1 MSSQIRS
8 SYKVILAKYKKI
20 KKGNVR
26 LTQSSL
32 LLIQPIDP
40 AKDNYKFPVLES
52 DNAIAPQ
59 PEEIRLNQN
68 DEFIS
73 YEVGYYLLLDK
84 TVAVPA
90 ANTPAG
96 KEYLTYAPAELD
108 FTFSTMSRAWD
119 GYLQILVNKISR
131 LEKWDLKKHYMT
143 PWTQYKSTSLG
154 LPYSTLPSID
164 FSKDGIK
171 AMQPMLTLS
180 GAKKNDIIVQLLN
193 GAVPNTAA
201 GGLVVPS
208 SAEPFLQTIT
218 IKATRLSLFFR
229 GMLAQNASK
238 FQ

>member
-1 MSSQIRS
+1 MQAIRS
-8 SYKVILAKYKKI
+8 SYKVILSKYKKI

-32 LLIQPIDP
+32 LLIQPIDA
-40 AKDNYKFPVLES
+40 AKDSYKFPILET

-59 PEEIRLNQN
+59 PEELRLNIN

-73 YEVGYYLLLDK
+73 YEVGYYLLCDQ
-84 TVAVPA
+84 TVDAPA
-90 ANTPAG
+90 ANTAAG
-96 KEYLTYAPAELD
+96 KIYLTYAPAEMD
-108 FTFSTMSRAWD
+108 YTFATLARAWD

-131 LEKWDLKKHYMT
+131 LEKWDLKKHNMI
-143 PWTQYKSTSLG
+143 PWTQYKSQSVG

-164 FSKDGIK
+164 YSKDGIK

-180 GAKKNDIIVQLLN
+180 GAKKNDIVVQLTN
-193 GAVPNTAA
+193 GAIPATAS
-201 GGLVVPS
+201 GNILVPS
-208 SAEPFLQTIT
+208 KAEPFQQTVT
-218 IKATRLSLFFR
+218 VKATRLALFFR